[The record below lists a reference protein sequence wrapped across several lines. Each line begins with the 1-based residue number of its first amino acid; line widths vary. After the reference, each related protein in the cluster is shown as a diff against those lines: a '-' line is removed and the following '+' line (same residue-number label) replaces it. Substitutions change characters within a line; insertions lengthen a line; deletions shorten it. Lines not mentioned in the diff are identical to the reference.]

1 MRRRSSPGGWRGS
14 AAKWGG
20 SSTCRP
26 APSAALAEVRPF
38 RISPGTSYS
47 PPAAGRPAQTLATE
61 RLPAAGLPVA
71 GLMVAAGIA
80 PTLSAARRAI
90 AEGGAYLNNR
100 RVAAADAVATEND
113 LLYGRYLVLRRGKR
127 TVGGVEVVGGRP

>member
-1 MRRRSSPGGWRGS
+1 M
-14 AAKWGG
+14 
-20 SSTCRP
+20 
-26 APSAALAEVRPF
+26 
-38 RISPGTSYS
+38 
-47 PPAAGRPAQTLATE
+47 
-61 RLPAAGLPVA
+61 A